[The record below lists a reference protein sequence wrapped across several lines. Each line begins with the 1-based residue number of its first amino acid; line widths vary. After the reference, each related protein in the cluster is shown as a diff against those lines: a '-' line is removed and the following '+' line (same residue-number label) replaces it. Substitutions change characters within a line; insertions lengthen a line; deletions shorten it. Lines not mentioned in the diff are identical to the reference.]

1 MEGIGMFY
9 SSEEKKKIENVIEIF
24 SSYIAK
30 EPRIDVILSS
40 KFGYLVLVLAEG
52 EDEQIIQIETHD
64 ELIWRLIWEISL
76 AVRNLELDGEQMLP
90 NLYPSEVKEM
100 RRWVGDL
107 LEQSNQHGEL
117 KMEIQELL
125 ETFLTEHPFK
135 P

>member
-1 MEGIGMFY
+1 MFY
-9 SSEEKKKIENVIEIF
+9 SSEEKKKIENVMEIF

-64 ELIWRLIWEISL
+64 ELIWQLIREISVS
-76 AVRNLELDGEQMLP
+76 VRNLELDGEQMLP

-100 RRWVGDL
+100 RRWIGDL
-107 LEQSNQHGEL
+107 LEQSNQHDEL

-125 ETFLTEHPFK
+125 ETFLTEHPFN

>member
-1 MEGIGMFY
+1 MFY
-9 SSEEKKKIENVIEIF
+9 SSEEKKKIENVMEIF

-30 EPRIDVILSS
+30 EPRIDVILSA
-40 KFGYLVLVLAEG
+40 KFGYLVLVLAKG

-64 ELIWRLIWEISL
+64 ELIWQLIWEISL
-76 AVRNLELDGEQMLP
+76 AVRNLELDGEHMLP

-107 LEQSNQHGEL
+107 LEQSNQHDEL

-125 ETFLTEHPFK
+125 EAFLTEHPFI

>member
-1 MEGIGMFY
+1 MFY

-30 EPRIDVILSS
+30 GPRIDVIFSP

-125 ETFLTEHPFK
+125 ETFLTEHPFN

>member
-1 MEGIGMFY
+1 MFY
-9 SSEEKKKIENVIEIF
+9 SSEEKKKIENVMEIF

-30 EPRIDVILSS
+30 EPRIDVILSA
-40 KFGYLVLVLAEG
+40 KFGYLVLVLAKG

-64 ELIWRLIWEISL
+64 ELIWGISV

-100 RRWVGDL
+100 RRWIGDL
-107 LEQSNQHGEL
+107 LEQSNQHDEL

-125 ETFLTEHPFK
+125 EAFLTEHPFI

>member
-1 MEGIGMFY
+1 MFY
-9 SSEEKKKIENVIEIF
+9 SSEEKKKIENVMEIF

-64 ELIWRLIWEISL
+64 ELIWQLIWEISV

-100 RRWVGDL
+100 RRWIGDL
-107 LEQSNQHGEL
+107 LEQSNQHDEL

-125 ETFLTEHPFK
+125 ETFLTEHPFN

>member
-1 MEGIGMFY
+1 MFY
-9 SSEEKKKIENVIEIF
+9 SSEEKKKIENVMEIF

-30 EPRIDVILSS
+30 EPRIDVIFSP

-107 LEQSNQHGEL
+107 LEQSNKSLFSAQ
-117 KMEIQELL
+117 ID
-125 ETFLTEHPFK
+125 P
-135 P
+135 

>member
-1 MEGIGMFY
+1 MFY
-9 SSEEKKKIENVIEIF
+9 SSEEKKKIENVMEIF

-64 ELIWRLIWEISL
+64 ELIWQLIWEISV

-90 NLYPSEVKEM
+90 NLYPSEIKEM
-100 RRWVGDL
+100 RRWIGDL
-107 LEQSNQHGEL
+107 LEQSNQHDEL

-125 ETFLTEHPFK
+125 ETFLTEHPFN

>member
-1 MEGIGMFY
+1 MFY
-9 SSEEKKKIENVIEIF
+9 LSEEKKKIENVMEIF

-64 ELIWRLIWEISL
+64 ELIWQLIWEISV

-90 NLYPSEVKEM
+90 NLYPSEIKEM
-100 RRWVGDL
+100 RRWIGDL
-107 LEQSNQHGEL
+107 LEQSNQHDEL
-117 KMEIQELL
+117 KKEIQELL
-125 ETFLTEHPFK
+125 ETFLTEHPFN

>member
-1 MEGIGMFY
+1 MLYPF
-9 SSEEKKKIENVIEIF
+9 EEKEKIENVIEIF

-30 EPRIDVILSS
+30 EPRIDVILSA

-52 EDEQIIQIETHD
+52 EDERIIQIETHD
-64 ELIWRLIWEISL
+64 ELIWELIWEISL
-76 AVRNLELDGEQMLP
+76 SVRNLELDGEQMLP

-107 LEQSNQHGEL
+107 LEQSNQHEEL
-117 KMEIQELL
+117 KAEVQKLL
-125 ETFLTEHPFK
+125 ETFLTEHPFN

>member
-1 MEGIGMFY
+1 MFY
-9 SSEEKKKIENVIEIF
+9 SSEEKKKIENVMEIF

-30 EPRIDVILSS
+30 EPRIDVILSA
-40 KFGYLVLVLAEG
+40 KFGYLVLVLAKG

-64 ELIWRLIWEISL
+64 ELIWELILGISV
-76 AVRNLELDGEQMLP
+76 AVRNLELDVEQMLP

-100 RRWVGDL
+100 RRWIGDL
-107 LEQSNQHGEL
+107 LEQSNQHDEL

-125 ETFLTEHPFK
+125 ETFLTEHPFN

>member
-1 MEGIGMFY
+1 MFY

-30 EPRIDVILSS
+30 EPRIDVIFSP

>member
-1 MEGIGMFY
+1 MFY
-9 SSEEKKKIENVIEIF
+9 LSEEKKKIENVMEIF

-90 NLYPSEVKEM
+90 NLYPSEIKEM
-100 RRWVGDL
+100 RRWIGDL
-107 LEQSNQHGEL
+107 LEQSNQHDEL
-117 KMEIQELL
+117 KKEIQELL
-125 ETFLTEHPFK
+125 ETFLTEHPFN